1 MPDRL
6 IIFPF
11 GGNARESLITILDIN
26 KRSNKWDVLGF
37 IDDNSLTWGKECC
50 GVKVLG
56 GKEIIKEFQDV
67 KILAVPGNPKDY
79 LKRQEIINRLE
90 IDNNHFA
97 TIIHPSVTVSPDSIL
112 GYNTIIMSN
121 VVVSCG
127 TNIGNHC
134 VILPNSVIAHDC
146 VVGDYCCIG
155 SNVTI
160 SGNVTLGSNCYV
172 GSGASIRDNIE
183 IGENTLIGI
192 GSNVISDIPSGVV
205 AVGNPAKGMKGGLK

>member
-11 GGNARESLITILDIN
+11 GGNARESLLTILDIN
-26 KRSNKWDVLGF
+26 KKNKKWDVLGF
-37 IDDNSLTWGKECC
+37 IDDDSSSWGKECC

-56 GKEIIKEFQDV
+56 GQEVIKEFQDV
-67 KILAVPGNPKDY
+67 KILAVPGNPNDY
-79 LKRQEIINRLE
+79 LKRQEIIDRLE

-97 TIIHPSVTVSPDSIL
+97 TIIHPSVTVSPDTIL

-127 TNIGNHC
+127 VNIGNHC
-134 VILPNSVIAHDC
+134 VVLPNSVIAHDC
-146 VVGDYCCIG
+146 IVGDYCCIG

-160 SGNVTLGSNCYV
+160 SGNVALGSNCYV
-172 GSGASIRDNIE
+172 GSGASMRDNIK
-183 IGENTLIGI
+183 IGENTLIGL
-192 GSNVISDIPSGVV
+192 GSNVISNFASGVV
-205 AVGNPAKGMKGGLK
+205 VAGNPAKRMRERL

>member
-11 GGNARESLITILDIN
+11 GGNARESLLTILDIN
-26 KRSNKWDVLGF
+26 KKNKKWDVLGF
-37 IDDNSLTWGKECC
+37 IDDDSSSWGKECC

-56 GKEIIKEFQDV
+56 GQEVIKEFQDV
-67 KILAVPGNPKDY
+67 KILAVPGNPNDY
-79 LKRQEIINRLE
+79 LKRQEIIDRLE
-90 IDNNHFA
+90 KDNNHFA
-97 TIIHPSVTVSPDSIL
+97 TIIHPSVTVSPDTIL

-127 TNIGNHC
+127 VNIGNHC

-146 VVGDYCCIG
+146 IVGDYCCIG

-160 SGNVTLGSNCYV
+160 SGNVALGSNCYV
-172 GSGASIRDNIE
+172 GSGVSMRDNMK
-183 IGENTLIGI
+183 IGENTLIGL
-192 GSNVISDIPSGVV
+192 GSNVISNFASGVV
-205 AVGNPAKGMKGGLK
+205 VAGNPAKRMRE

>member
-11 GGNARESLITILDIN
+11 GGNARESLLTILDIN
-26 KRSNKWDVLGF
+26 KKNKKWDVLGF
-37 IDDNSLTWGKECC
+37 IDDDSSSWGKECC

-56 GKEIIKEFQDV
+56 GQEVIKEFQDV
-67 KILAVPGNPKDY
+67 KILAVPGNPNDY
-79 LKRQEIINRLE
+79 LKRQEIIDRLE

-97 TIIHPSVTVSPDSIL
+97 TIIHPSVTVSPDTIL

-127 TNIGNHC
+127 VNIGNHC
-134 VILPNSVIAHDC
+134 VVLPNSVIAHDC
-146 VVGDYCCIG
+146 IVGDYCCIG

-160 SGNVTLGSNCYV
+160 SGNVALGSNCYV
-172 GSGASIRDNIE
+172 GSGVSMRDNMK
-183 IGENTLIGI
+183 IG
-192 GSNVISDIPSGVV
+192 
-205 AVGNPAKGMKGGLK
+205 

>member
-90 IDNNHFA
+90 TVNTHFA
-97 TIIHPSVTVSPDSIL
+97 TIIHPSVTVSPYSII
-112 GYNTIIMSN
+112 GYNNIIMSN
-121 VVVSCG
+121 VVVSC
-127 TNIGNHC
+127 
-134 VILPNSVIAHDC
+134 
-146 VVGDYCCIG
+146 G

-172 GSGASIRDNIE
+172 GSGTSIRDNIE

-205 AVGNPAKGMKGGLK
+205 AVGNPAKGMRERL

>member
-11 GGNARESLITILDIN
+11 GGNARESLLTILDIN
-26 KRSNKWDVLGF
+26 KKNKKWDVLGF
-37 IDDNSLTWGKECC
+37 IDDDSSSWGKECC

-56 GKEIIKEFQDV
+56 GQEVIKEFPDV
-67 KILAVPGNPKDY
+67 KILVVPGNPKDY

-90 IDNNHFA
+90 TVNTHFA
-97 TIIHPSVTVSPDSIL
+97 TIIHPSVTVSQDSIL

-127 TNIGNHC
+127 ANIGNHC

-146 VVGDYCCIG
+146 IVGDYCCIG

-160 SGNVTLGSNCYV
+160 SGNVALGSNCYV
-172 GSGASIRDNIE
+172 GSGASMRDNIK
-183 IGENTLIGI
+183 IGENTLIGL
-192 GSNVISDIPSGVV
+192 GSNVISNFASGVV
-205 AVGNPAKGMKGGLK
+205 VAGNPAKRLRERL

>member
-11 GGNARESLITILDIN
+11 GGNARESLLTILDIN
-26 KRSNKWDVLGF
+26 KKNKKWDVLGF
-37 IDDNSLTWGKECC
+37 IDEDSSSWGKECC

-56 GKEIIKEFQDV
+56 GQEVIKEFQDV
-67 KILAVPGNPKDY
+67 KILAVPGNPNDY
-79 LKRQEIINRLE
+79 LKRQEIIDRLE
-90 IDNNHFA
+90 KDNNHFA
-97 TIIHPSVTVSPDSIL
+97 TIIHPSVTVSPDTIL

-127 TNIGNHC
+127 VNIGNHC

-146 VVGDYCCIG
+146 IVGDYCCIG

-160 SGNVTLGSNCYV
+160 SGNVALGSNCYV
-172 GSGASIRDNIE
+172 GSGVSMRDNMK
-183 IGENTLIGI
+183 IGENTLIGL
-192 GSNVISDIPSGVV
+192 GSNVISNFASGVV
-205 AVGNPAKGMKGGLK
+205 VAGNPAKRMRERL